1 MYYHVYII
9 LENGPDW
16 AENDLIKEELERR
29 IINPYEK
36 GEKFMSAGYNVDP
49 YNIKRIQ
56 ISQTKESSGKILPMI
71 YAKEARSRVIAAV
84 STEFKVFEYGEDVTK
99 HFILG
104 PAGYQ
109 KETIVKDDKVYDEK
123 KMFIVHG
130 RDELSKTQLARMLE
144 KMKMKPII
152 LHEQPNRGMTLI
164 EKLEYYSKDI
174 GYAFVILT
182 PDDIGCLQGEYIV
195 EGPMVKAGL
204 RSPIGALKP
213 RARQNVVFELGWFQG
228 KLGRKNVCLLY
239 KRDVELPT
247 DINGMVYSEFRESV
261 EECYQDIINE
271 IRDVGYKPQ
280 V

>member
-9 LENGPDW
+9 LDKGTDW
-16 AENDLIKEELERR
+16 AENDLNEEELEKR
-29 IINPYEK
+29 IINPYIK
-36 GEKFMSAGYNVDP
+36 GQKFISAGYTVDP

-56 ISQTKESSGKILPMI
+56 ISQTKEPSRKILPI
-71 YAKEARSRVIAAV
+71 VYAKEARSSVFAAV
-84 STEFKVFEYGEDVTK
+84 SKEFKVFDYGKKITK

-109 KETIVKDDKVYDEK
+109 KETMEEKEKSFDEK

-144 KMKMKPII
+144 KMKMEPII

-164 EKLEYYSKDI
+164 EKLEYYSKYI

-182 PDDIGCLQGEYIV
+182 PDDIGCLQEDYIV
-195 EGPMVKAGL
+195 EGPIAKAGL
-204 RSPIGALKP
+204 RSPLGALKP

-228 KLGRKNVCLLY
+228 KLGRKHVCLLY
-239 KRDVELPT
+239 KHGVDLPT
-247 DINGMVYSEFRESV
+247 DINGMVYSEFKESV
-261 EECYQDIINE
+261 EECYRDIINE
-271 IRDVGYKPQ
+271 IRDKGYKPQ